1 MAMLASTT
9 SAAPRTAARSVAARH
24 RLRVVPVRAG
34 GKKKGKGGGGGDASS
49 SSSPERVDR
58 LLSRLGYCARGEAKR
73 WVGAGRVTLDGEP
86 VRRADAKV
94 LASSPSLMI
103 DGEAPEFIHFKTDH
117 SQHLAITKTGIKT
130 GQRRDI

>member
-9 SAAPRTAARSVAARH
+9 SAAPRTAASSVLARH

-34 GKKKGKGGGGGDASS
+34 GKKKGKGGGGGDAS

-94 LASSPSLMI
+94 LAS
-103 DGEAPEFIHFKTDH
+103 
-117 SQHLAITKTGIKT
+117 
-130 GQRRDI
+130 